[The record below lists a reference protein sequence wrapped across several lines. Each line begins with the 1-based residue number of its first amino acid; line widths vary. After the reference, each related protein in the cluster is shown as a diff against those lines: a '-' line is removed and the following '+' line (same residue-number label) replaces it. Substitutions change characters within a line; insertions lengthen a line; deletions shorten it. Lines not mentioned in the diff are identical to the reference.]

1 METTLRYD
9 AVKLEP
15 PTDCDRLRHDV
26 AATVAATVS
35 DGRGTW
41 SSSRCSEDDSC
52 DATGSESGSQS
63 HDDDSSAAN
72 SSVTTGHTAAA
83 RYTPRLTK
91 SSDGLM

>member
-15 PTDCDRLRHDV
+15 PTDCDRLQHD
-26 AATVAATVS
+26 VAATVS

-72 SSVTTGHTAAA
+72 SSVTRGHTAAA

>member
-15 PTDCDRLRHDV
+15 PTDCDRLQHD
-26 AATVAATVS
+26 VAATVS

-72 SSVTTGHTAAA
+72 SSVTRGHTAAAAA

>member
-15 PTDCDRLRHDV
+15 PTDCDRLQHD
-26 AATVAATVS
+26 VAATVS

-41 SSSRCSEDDSC
+41 SWSRCSEDDSC

-72 SSVTTGHTAAA
+72 SSVTRGHTAAA